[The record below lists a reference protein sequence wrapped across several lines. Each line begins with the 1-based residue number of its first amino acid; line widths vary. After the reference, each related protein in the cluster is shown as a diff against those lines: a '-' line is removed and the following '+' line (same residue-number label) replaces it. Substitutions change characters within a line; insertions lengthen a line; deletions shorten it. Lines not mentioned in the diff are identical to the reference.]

1 MEVRR
6 RALEVVGAAGWSRQ
20 ARFLLAQLLVAL
32 VPVGLFTV
40 FHPFPLTHPDPVEFG
55 RVVRTMLAE
64 GSLLVSWDPPLRYF
78 LQFDL
83 ALLAG
88 GSASLVD
95 RIGVFQAAVYSYL
108 LVVLAV
114 YGLFSTA
121 RGPAAGLAA
130 AVVVTIARVARLP
143 PTGVVWHHWQVGVGY
158 TFALAAVALAVGTVR
173 ANERGRERLE
183 IGYAALTAITCGLAL
198 NAEPWIALFA
208 TVGIT
213 CAWASHLAVR
223 ALVVAGLLGVVAGA
237 PVLLVPQWEVHLA
250 FFVVSV
256 VEPYGPLFSVDA
268 LVSGILTPGT
278 LGVVALFGTGILLWR
293 RGTPLPGEWVVGF
306 AVLAGFVPWA
316 LFQVTTLSGVGV
328 RGLYWSLLVGIPAV
342 AIQAGLH
349 VPEDHLVGRMY
360 RELFFDL
367 DPGAWAALLVAEAG
381 LLAFS
386 VGLFVATYGPP
397 S

>member
-1 MEVRR
+1 MEVGRR
-6 RALEVVGAAGWSRQ
+6 TLEVVDATRDSRHAQ
-20 ARFLLAQLLVAL
+20 FLLAQLLVCL
-32 VPVGLFTV
+32 VPVAAFTA

-64 GSLLVSWDPPLRYF
+64 GSLLVAWDPPLRYF

-88 GSASLVD
+88 GSAVD
-95 RIGVFQAAVYSYL
+95 RIGVFQAAAYSYL
-108 LVVLAV
+108 LVPLAV

-130 AVVVTIARVARLP
+130 VVTVTIARVARLP

-158 TFALAAVALAVGTVR
+158 PLALAAVALAIGAVR
-173 ANERGRERLE
+173 ANERGRGRHEV
-183 IGYAALTAITCGLAL
+183 GYAALTAVACGLAL

-208 TVGIT
+208 TAGIA

-223 ALVVAGLLGVVAGA
+223 SLAVGGLLGAVAGA
-237 PVLLVPQWEVHLA
+237 PVLLVPRWEVHLA

-256 VEPYGPLFSVDA
+256 VDPYGPLLSLEAVLA
-268 LVSGILTPGT
+268 GVPTPGT
-278 LGVVALFGTGILLWR
+278 LGVLALFGGMALLWR
-293 RGTPLPGEWVVGF
+293 RGTPPPGEWVIGF
-306 AVLAGFVPWA
+306 AVLAGLVPWA
-316 LFQVTTLSGVGV
+316 LFQVTTLSGIGV

-342 AIQAGLH
+342 AVQAARH
-349 VPEDHLVGRMY
+349 APADHFVRRTY
-360 RELFFDL
+360 RELFAAP
-367 DPGAWAALLVAEAG
+367 DPTTWAALLVVEAT

-386 VGLFVATYGPP
+386 AGLFVATYAPP